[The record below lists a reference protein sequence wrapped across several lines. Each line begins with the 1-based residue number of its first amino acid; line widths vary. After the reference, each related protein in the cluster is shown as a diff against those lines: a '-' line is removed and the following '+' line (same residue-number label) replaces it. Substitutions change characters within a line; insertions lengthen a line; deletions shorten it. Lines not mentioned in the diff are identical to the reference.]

1 MATEAFTI
9 AKRPGWGASVTV
21 NIECDPLASMGVKIG
36 LAVRVGHAT
45 RAYLAGAYL
54 AGADLARANL
64 ARADLTRAYLAG
76 AYLAG
81 ADLTGADLT
90 GANLAGADLTGANLA
105 GADLTGAYLA
115 GADLA
120 GADLTGANLY
130 GADLTGA
137 NLTGAYLAGAD
148 LYGAIIRGD
157 KIARLVAVAQ
167 RLTLGNQYTFYA
179 FELEVGGVKVHAG
192 CRWFTIPEFRA
203 HVASQY
209 PDTDKAEETLAILD
223 FIERR
228 AVAVGAVK
236 EAAQ

>member
-45 RAYLAGAYL
+45 RA
-54 AGADLARANL
+54 D
-64 ARADLTRAYLAG
+64 
-76 AYLAG
+76 
-81 ADLTGADLT
+81 
-90 GANLAGADLTGANLA
+90 LA

-120 GADLTGANLY
+120 GADLA

-137 NLTGAYLAGAD
+137 NLAGADLARADLAGAD
-148 LYGAIIRGD
+148 LTGADLAGANLAGANLARANLAGADLAGANLARAEIRGETVTR
-157 KIARLVAVAQ
+157 IVGQAV
-167 RLTLGNQYTFYA
+167 RLTPGDQYTFTA
-179 FELEVGGVKVHAG
+179 FEMEAGGVKVLAG

-203 HVASQY
+203 HVASHY
-209 PDTDKAEETLAILD
+209 PDADKAADTLEILD
-223 FIERR
+223 YLERR
-228 AVAVGAVK
+228 AVRVGAIKPDVPTPK
-236 EAAQ
+236 KPRTKAKPALATQDPDLRGGR

>member
-64 ARADLTRAYLAG
+64 AG
-76 AYLAG
+76 AE
-81 ADLTGADLT
+81 
-90 GANLAGADLTGANLA
+90 
-105 GADLTGAYLA
+105 
-115 GADLA
+115 
-120 GADLTGANLY
+120 
-130 GADLTGA
+130 
-137 NLTGAYLAGAD
+137 
-148 LYGAIIRGD
+148 IRGETVTR
-157 KIARLVAVAQ
+157 IVGQAV
-167 RLTLGNQYTFYA
+167 RLTPGDQYTFTA
-179 FELEVGGVKVHAG
+179 FEMGAGGVKVLAG

-236 EAAQ
+236 EAAK